1 MSKFNKDKLKGFI
14 VGIFSVVLFGSIVG
28 TAFGAAN
35 GKLMNIKVVQG
46 GLTLYV
52 DGQLFVPKDAKGNTV
67 EPIIYEGTTYLPLRA
82 VATALGK
89 DITYDSKTSSVYIG
103 KAPGGKIVR
112 LDSLTPY
119 NSSFDT
125 KVYVDKEATYR
136 ILDKTYTPFNI
147 IKSGYNNGYL
157 MYILDSKYR
166 SLDAEFVVPYTY
178 PGEDKD
184 GKIQFL
190 NVQKNGEETLIAEFQ
205 TKAAE
210 DPLKISVDLRGV
222 EILKIVNKTRDGV
235 LYNITLT
242 EID

>member
-119 NSSFDT
+119 TYARDIG
-125 KVYVDKEATYR
+125 VYVDKEATYR
-136 ILDKTYTPFNI
+136 ILDKTYTPFNA
-147 IKSGYNNGYL
+147 IKYRGHL

-166 SLDAEFVVPYTY
+166 SLDAEFVVKYTY
-178 PGEDKD
+178 PGEDND
-184 GKIQFL
+184 GKIQFF

-222 EILKIVNKTRDGV
+222 EILKIVNNTSDGV

>member
-28 TAFGAAN
+28 TALGAAN

-67 EPIIYEGTTYLPLRA
+67 EPIIYDGTTYLPLRA

-119 NSSFDT
+119 YSFNT
-125 KVYVDKEATYR
+125 EVYVDKEATYR
-136 ILDKTYTPFNI
+136 ILDKTYTPFNA
-147 IKSGYNNGYL
+147 IKYSGYL

-166 SLDAEFVVPYTY
+166 SLDAEFVVPYTS
-178 PGEDKD
+178 PGEEKT
-184 GKIQFL
+184 GIIQFL
-190 NVQKNGEETLIAEFQ
+190 NVQKNGEETLIAEFE

-222 EILKIVNKTRDGV
+222 EILKIVNSRDGV

>member
-1 MSKFNKDKLKGFI
+1 
-14 VGIFSVVLFGSIVG
+14 
-28 TAFGAAN
+28 
-35 GKLMNIKVVQG
+35 MNIKVVKG

-67 EPIIYEGTTYLPLRA
+67 EPIIYDGTTYLPLRA

-119 NSSFDT
+119 SYT
-125 KVYVDKEATYR
+125 TEVYVDKEATYR
-136 ILDKTYTPFNI
+136 ILDKTYTPFNS
-147 IKSGYNNGYL
+147 IKSYGNL

-166 SLDAEFVVPYTY
+166 SLDAEFVVEYYY
-178 PGEDKD
+178 PGDEYT
-184 GKIQFL
+184 GKIQFF
-190 NVQKNGEETLIAEFQ
+190 NVQKNGEETLIAEFE

-222 EILKIVNKTRDGV
+222 EILKIVNRTYEGV